1 MISYDEAKRRENL
14 HKHGIDLAELGSA
27 FDFQMVTAEDAR
39 YAYGEQRLQSLA
51 QWQGRVVVL
60 IWTPRADRAHL
71 ISCRYADKHE
81 TRRYLAAL

>member
-51 QWQGRVVVL
+51 QW
-60 IWTPRADRAHL
+60 
-71 ISCRYADKHE
+71 
-81 TRRYLAAL
+81 